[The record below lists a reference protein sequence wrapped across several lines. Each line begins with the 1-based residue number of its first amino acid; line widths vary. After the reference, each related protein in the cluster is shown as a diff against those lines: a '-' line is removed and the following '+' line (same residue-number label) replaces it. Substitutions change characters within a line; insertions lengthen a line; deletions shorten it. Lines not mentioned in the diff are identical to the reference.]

1 MSSKHYGIEQARK
14 ILGDLALEVQRTGQ
28 PIILTRGNSRT
39 PIAQITPLENTMTTY
54 IAAVGTASDVVAGDY
69 TDVAVGTAD
78 ENGNMTD
85 TLVLDPVE
93 TTARTDADMED
104 IQDAAD
110 ATLEAHGWTRVGA
123 WDIADNALYATVAR
137 V

>member
-78 ENGNMTD
+78 ENGNMTS

-93 TTARTDADMED
+93 TTARTDADMEE

-123 WDIADNALYATVAR
+123 WDIADNALYATVERA
-137 V
+137 